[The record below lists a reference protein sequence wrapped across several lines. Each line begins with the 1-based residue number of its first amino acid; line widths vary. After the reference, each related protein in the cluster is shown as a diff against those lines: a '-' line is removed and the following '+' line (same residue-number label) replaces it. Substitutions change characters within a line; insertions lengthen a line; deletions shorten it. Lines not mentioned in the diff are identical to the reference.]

1 MMTVEL
7 TYLALAAA
15 LTALLWI
22 PYIHGLATN
31 HPQPMAERFSD
42 PTPPE
47 NLPNWVKRANRVHLN
62 AVETLLPFATMILIL
77 HVTGQNSSMTAFWA
91 AAFFWSRVGHAVV
104 FWAAIPFLRTVAFL
118 IGLVSTLALFI
129 EAIW

>member
-1 MMTVEL
+1 MTTEL

-31 HPQPMAERFSD
+31 HPLPVPARFSD
-42 PTPPE
+42 PTPPPD
-47 NLPNWVKRANRVHLN
+47 LPAWVKRANRVHLN
-62 AVETLLPFATMILIL
+62 AVETLVPFATLVLIL
-77 HVTGQNSSMTAFWA
+77 HVTEQNTAMTAIWA
-91 AAFFWSRVGHAVV
+91 AVFFWSRVAHAIVM
-104 FWAAIPFLRTVAFL
+104 WAAIPFLRTIAVLA
-118 IGLVSTLALFI
+118 GLVATLALFV